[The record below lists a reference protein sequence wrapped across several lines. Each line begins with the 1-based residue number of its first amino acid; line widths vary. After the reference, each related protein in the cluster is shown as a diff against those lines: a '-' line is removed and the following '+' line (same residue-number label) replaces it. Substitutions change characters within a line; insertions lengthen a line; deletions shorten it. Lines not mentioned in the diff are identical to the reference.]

1 MTSDPAV
8 PRSNLT
14 SVSSSFFRHFFFLQS
29 EDSEKFQSLSHV
41 GQWPPHMRASE
52 VYSYHL
58 GVSMRITNLRGYY
71 RELQTSGQS
80 MCSNGRLAIETYIKS
95 LMCVRL
101 REMINTTG
109 ENRQIAKCCVLTLL
123 VENRT
128 EPEMGSRSEL
138 LLFISERKVG
148 YTHTR
153 KWRHASI
160 E

>member
-1 MTSDPAV
+1 MGEWLGADLEAQRTS
-8 PRSNLT
+8 
-14 SVSSSFFRHFFFLQS
+14 
-29 EDSEKFQSLSHV
+29 
-41 GQWPPHMRASE
+41 
-52 VYSYHL
+52 
-58 GVSMRITNLRGYY
+58 IRGY
-71 RELQTSGQS
+71 RQ
-80 MCSNGRLAIETYIKS
+80 
-95 LMCVRL
+95 
-101 REMINTTG
+101 TG
-109 ENRQIAKCCVLTLL
+109 ENRVFCETCQGKLVQSSLVFLFEQRGSLLYNGLVKKSGAYHTSFNHQRSTKRPESNAKMCVNQRRENWRENESTHGYTTCCVLTLL